1 MLEFQCWS
9 LLPGHGLNETNL
21 MTKRALLCWELGEGT
36 GHVYPYL
43 SLLRELKRHGW
54 EIAVA
59 AKNTAEV
66 APGAQAVGAT
76 LFQAPVC
83 IATFSGLD
91 PHSFNYTEM
100 LLHYGYGHVPVLNGL
115 FAAWRGLLESWR
127 PDLVIGSAAPTA
139 HLAAQSLGIADIAI
153 GSGFNCPPPAARSP
167 LLRPWQAG
175 IEQRISASE
184 TLALQTI
191 NSVLRDHNAPRREF
205 ATDMYRDL
213 PTILCTFAELDH
225 FESRPPGAD
234 YFGMLPD
241 WRTAQ
246 QSPPTDA
253 SVGSNAGPFD
263 IFVYTRNNSDT
274 APLVAALAKRAERTL
289 VYCPNLSEADRQR
302 LGSDKVTFASNAVD
316 VPRLLDELKLV
327 VSYAGH
333 NLAAETLL
341 AGKPML
347 LMPMHLEQ
355 SLVAS
360 NIVRL
365 GAGRAIEVT
374 ERHPKFS
381 RYLDD
386 LLGNSGYATAAKQ
399 FAARYQDAT
408 PAASLQRALFQ
419 CQTAV
424 KSVYPVSN
432 FLTAVR

>member
-1 MLEFQCWS
+1 M
-9 LLPGHGLNETNL
+9 N
-21 MTKRALLCWELGEGT
+21 KRALLCWELGEGT

-43 SLLRELKRHGW
+43 SLLRELKSRGW
-54 EIAVA
+54 DVAVA

-66 APGAQAVGAT
+66 SPGTRAVGAT
-76 LFQAPVC
+76 MFQAPVC

-91 PHSFNYTEM
+91 PHSFSYTEI

-115 FAAWRGLLESWR
+115 FSAWRGLLESWR

-139 HLAAQSLGIADIAI
+139 HLAAQSLDIADVAI
-153 GSGFNCPPPAARSP
+153 GSGFNCPPPAPSSP
-167 LLRPWQAG
+167 LLRPWCAG
-175 IEQRISASE
+175 VEQRISASE

-191 NSVLRDHNAPRREF
+191 NTVLHDHHSPRREF

-225 FESRPPGAD
+225 FESRAQGAD

-246 QSPPTDA
+246 EDSDPDAQS
-253 SVGSNAGPFD
+253 GSAGPFD

-274 APLVAALAKRAERTL
+274 APLVAALAKRSERSL

-302 LGSDKVTFASNAVD
+302 LGSDKVTFASSAVD
-316 VPRLLDELKLV
+316 VPRLLNQLKLV

-355 SLVAS
+355 SLVAA
-360 NIVRL
+360 NVVRL
-365 GAGRAIEVT
+365 GAGRAIEAT
-374 ERHPKFS
+374 DRYPKFS

-386 LLGNSGYATAAKQ
+386 LVGNPGYAAAAKK
-399 FAARYQDAT
+399 FAARYQSAT
-408 PAASLQRALFQ
+408 PIAALQRAVHQ
-419 CQTAV
+419 CEIASTRAV
-424 KSVYPVSN
+424 PVSK